1 MQVKVWV
8 YPEGTRNCTGDLL
21 PFKKGAFH
29 VAVQAQVTAL
39 CSCVGGPWKVLQ
51 TGCAVT
57 GPGFSQ
63 GSCAPPLNHH

>member
-39 CSCVGGPWKVLQ
+39 CSCVGDPGTFCRLVVQSRGQVALKEAVL
-51 TGCAVT
+51 
-57 GPGFSQ
+57 
-63 GSCAPPLNHH
+63 LR